1 MCGKYEPEPGNSAKV
16 PATVVL
22 NVGSD
27 ENKFVMSL
35 VPVLVLV
42 CLSSVYPVNIYSV
55 ICWF

>member
-1 MCGKYEPEPGNSAKV
+1 MCVKYEPEPGNSATV

-42 CLSSVYPVNIYSV
+42 CLSIQ
-55 ICWF
+55 